1 MTRTLAAKVI
11 EGLRDQGWEIIGY
24 GGTWTGAMRPLARYI
39 QRRIDRAVAAE
50 REACAKVCA
59 DYTAW
64 GREWGQDNNHMAAE
78 AATNECAA
86 AIRARGKK

>member
-1 MTRTLAAKVI
+1 MTRDDILLIAKRMI
-11 EGLRDQGWEIIGY
+11 EERGGSQIDDEAELLRFAVVLGN
-24 GGTWTGAMRPLARYI
+24 R
-39 QRRIDRAVAAE
+39 VAAVE

-86 AIRARGKK
+86 AIRARGKKK